1 MLFEADVGAM
11 GAIDWARVAK
21 LSIVL
26 FFSGECGMRRATMS
40 TRPTAKPWIMGIH
53 AYTPGKSRAADGREL
68 IKLSANENPLG
79 SSEAAL
85 QARSAVNQMAPY
97 PDPGAHELR
106 RAIGNL
112 HGIDPE
118 RIVCGTGSDELLN
131 LAAQAFAGPGDEVL
145 FSRYSFAV
153 YDIAARRCGATP
165 VEAADADFASDADAL
180 LNAVTPQ
187 TRVVFLANP
196 NNPTGTF
203 MPRHDVQRLHAG
215 LPKDVLLVVDQAYA
229 EYLAEGED
237 DGGMELALRHDNV
250 LVTRTFSK
258 IYGLAGERIG
268 WATGAPDLIDILNRI
283 RGPFNVT
290 GSGQAAA
297 IAAVADQDFVARSRE
312 LNASGL
318 AALTSQIEALGNH
331 GLRAIPS
338 KANFLLVLFEGDVTA
353 PAALD
358 ALADAGYAVRH
369 LPGQG
374 LPQALRI
381 TIGRPGDMNKVV
393 AALRS
398 LCGESA

>member
-1 MLFEADVGAM
+1 MLLEENVGAM
-11 GAIDWARVAK
+11 GAIDWGRVAE

-53 AYTPGKSRAADGREL
+53 AYVPGKSHAADGREL
-68 IKLSANENPLG
+68 IKLSANENPMG
-79 SSEAAL
+79 SSAAAL
-85 QARSAVNQMAPY
+85 QARAALNQMAPY
-97 PDPGAHELR
+97 PDPDANELR
-106 RAIGNL
+106 SAIGIL
-112 HGIDPE
+112 HGIDQD

-131 LAAQAFAGPGDEVL
+131 LAAQAFAGPGDEIL
-145 FSRYSFAV
+145 FSRYSFSV

-165 VEAADADFASDADAL
+165 VEAPDTDFASDADAL
-180 LNAVTPQ
+180 LGAVTPA

-203 MPRHDVQRLHAG
+203 LPSLELQRLHAG

-229 EYLAEGED
+229 EYLAEDED
-237 DGGMELALRHDNV
+237 DGGMKLALAHDNV

-268 WATGAPDLIDILNRI
+268 WATGAPELIDILNRI

-297 IAAVADQDFVARSRE
+297 LAALADQDFIVRSRD
-312 LNASGL
+312 LNTNGL
-318 AALTSQIEALGNH
+318 AKLTKEIEALGNH

-338 KANFLLVLFEGDVTA
+338 KANFLLILFEGEVTA
-353 PAALD
+353 PD
-358 ALADAGYAVRH
+358 ALGALTEAGYAVRH

-381 TIGRPGDMNKVV
+381 TIGKPHDMNQVIAV
-393 AALRS
+393 LRS
-398 LCGESA
+398 LCGEST